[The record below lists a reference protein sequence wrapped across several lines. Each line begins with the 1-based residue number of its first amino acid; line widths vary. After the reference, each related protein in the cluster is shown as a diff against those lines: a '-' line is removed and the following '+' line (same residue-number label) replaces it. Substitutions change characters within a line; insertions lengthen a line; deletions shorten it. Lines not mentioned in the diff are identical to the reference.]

1 MAKGLVSSFR
11 FFYKLLTS
19 TIIIVVVA
27 FVLFLDAA
35 PSVPPT
41 KAEYL
46 DYADT
51 VNPLLNDV
59 KRVLTQNNV
68 KHSLVVSKPQFAS
81 LLGFLQR
88 AVPGFS
94 AKVTLTSGRG
104 RLALSYPIN
113 IFGITRYAN
122 VLLGLKDADKVYVD
136 TLTLGKVP
144 LPGNLVLD
152 LVSWGVNQ
160 YTRSEIATLAR
171 TQVVKVV
178 FLPGQAE
185 VLIHP
190 LKDFMVALKKA
201 KGNLSMD
208 KDEELLA
215 RVTYYL
221 YFLAYEQ
228 SIAYAPTISLAE
240 YLRELMLE
248 AQIQSKPDTAHL
260 ENEAAI
266 LALAIYA
273 GDRRFG
279 SFIGVDNVAQER
291 LLPKGTVLTLQN
303 RPDLAQHF
311 IFSAAIKILS
321 DQGTSVAIGEFKEL
335 MDRVQTGSGYSFVDL
350 AADKAG
356 VHFALQLAEPK
367 IAPEAQLL
375 LSLAADEKVFMPK
388 TTGLPEGLRREEFTT
403 AFGRVDSIAYKAMV
417 AKVVKRVNAT
427 PLASL

>member
-1 MAKGLVSSFR
+1 MAKGSVFSFR
-11 FFYKLLTS
+11 SFYKLLTT
-19 TIIIVVVA
+19 TIVLLVVA

-59 KRVLTQNNV
+59 KRVFAQNNLQ
-68 KHSLVVSKPQFAS
+68 HSLVVTKPQFAS

-88 AVPGFS
+88 AMPGFS
-94 AKVTLTSGRG
+94 AKVTLSSGQG
-104 RLALSYPIN
+104 RLAFSYPIN

-122 VLLGLKDADKVYVD
+122 VLLVLKDADKVFID

-144 LPGNLVLD
+144 LPGNAVLD
-152 LVSWGVNQ
+152 IVSWGVNQ

-171 TQVVKVV
+171 ELVVKVA
-178 FLPGQAE
+178 FLPGQAQ

-201 KGNLSMD
+201 KGNLSLD
-208 KDEELLA
+208 QDEELLA

-279 SFIGVDNVAQER
+279 SFIGIDKVAQER
-291 LLPKGTVLTLQN
+291 VLPKGTVVTLQN

-356 VHFALQLAEPK
+356 VHFAIQLAEPD
-367 IAPEAQLL
+367 IAADAQLL
-375 LSLAADEKVFMPK
+375 LSLAADESVFMPD
-388 TTGLPEGLRREEFTT
+388 TSALPEGLRRDEFTA
-403 AFGRVDSIAYKAMV
+403 AFGQVDSATYKAMV
-417 AKVVKRVNAT
+417 AKVIQRVNAT
-427 PLASL
+427 PLAKL